1 MLGRKCCRLITSS
14 RIGIFLLFLMLTW
27 VYAFMNYTLYRAQ
40 PGVRESDRLRQK
52 ILEDSELYVKALA
65 NEEREGLNAQNSGV
79 VYDLKRT
86 LAVLLENILQRLGT
100 VEQKVDIIYTNGSQ
114 LFRNL
119 TGFAAAEQKHAAR
132 SEAEE
137 HQDGIY
143 TNKRNKGGRKEPLDY
158 AEEEED
164 ERPVLAKD
172 LIMQPEM
179 KCSYLRDELRGYP
192 DCERKIAWMRE
203 MWSSDPCYSKYGVD
217 GSECSFLI
225 YLSEVESWC
234 PILKWRPQSPRPL
247 LTGSNRPKATLR
259 KDKEGLMAI
268 LDRANAVKLEW
279 VKQRIDRMW
288 NDKWIPAMEA
298 LQTKQNLTNREEKKI
313 LVHMGLLTKES
324 GFKIAENAFSGG
336 PLGELVQW
344 SDILASLYILGH
356 NLEVSVMYSSLKSFL
371 KGKGVISQ
379 SCPIGGERPFDLVY
393 IDIVGLKQFKKAAG
407 PLWKQLNCM
416 LRVIDSFGT
425 EPAYNIRSYS
435 KRTGRKTDWGGW
447 ELLPK
452 QFFTMFPHTPDNS
465 FMGFVVESNRY
476 ETAVPGTR
484 DNKALVYGKMSYMWK
499 FPGLENK
506 GSSEDANAMKFLDI
520 IHRKFEIHATVHIDQ
535 NKTDEVGAVPPYVH
549 NHGILSGRDLQ
560 HLLLQTKLFV
570 GLGFPYEGPAPLEA
584 IANGCIFLNPSFDPP
599 KSKANTKF
607 FKNKPTDR
615 ELTSQHPYAEL
626 YIGKPHVQTIDIQNY
641 TALQAVVDEISQS
654 AAPPPYLPY
663 EFQCEGMLQRLSI
676 YIEKQ
681 DFCSRPKSWPPK
693 SAMHVKVSDINESCN
708 KRCMRDDL
716 ICEPAWFHL
725 LNYRDVL
732 EKNFRSSCSSLES
745 MEEVFVPAVN
755 PVRSSCKLQGRPLLY
770 SCASQDRDLRR
781 ICPCRTYIRG
791 QVALC
796 KECIL

>member
-1 MLGRKCCRLITSS
+1 MFGRKSCRVITSS

-27 VYAFMNYTLYRAQ
+27 VYAFMNYAMYRAQ
-40 PGVRESDRLRQK
+40 PGVRESDRLRQR

-65 NEEREGLNAQNSGV
+65 NEEKDGLNAQSSGV

-86 LAVLLENILQRLGT
+86 LAVLLENILQRLGN
-100 VEQKVDIIYTNGSQ
+100 VEQKVEIIYTNGSQ
-114 LFRNL
+114 IFRNL
-119 TGFAAAEQKHAAR
+119 TGLAAAEQRHLAKNE
-132 SEAEE
+132 SEDP
-137 HQDGIY
+137 QDSIY
-143 TNKRNKGGRKEPLDY
+143 TNKKNKGKRKGLSDYDEVDEDDRPL
-158 AEEEED
+158 
-164 ERPVLAKD
+164 LAK
-172 LIMQPEM
+172 EM
-179 KCSYLRDELRGYP
+179 KCSYSRDELRGYP
-192 DCERKIAWMRE
+192 DCDRKVAWMRE
-203 MWSSDPCYSKYGVD
+203 MWSSDPCYGRYGVD

-234 PILKWRPQSPRPL
+234 PMLQWRPQSPKQL
-247 LTGSNRPKATLR
+247 LTKSTRPKAMVRT
-259 KDKEGLMAI
+259 DKQGLMNI
-268 LDRANAVKLEW
+268 LNKANAVKLEW
-279 VKQRIDRMW
+279 VKLRIDRMW
-288 NDKWIPAMEA
+288 EDKWIPAIEA
-298 LQTKQNLTNREEKKI
+298 LQTKQNLTNSEQKKI

-344 SDILASLYILGH
+344 SDIIASLYILGH
-356 NLEVSVMYSSLKSFL
+356 DLEVSVMYSSLKSFL
-371 KGKGVISQ
+371 KGKGVVSQ

-465 FMGFVVESNRY
+465 FMGFVVESNRLAMDA
-476 ETAVPGTR
+476 TVKR

-499 FPGLENK
+499 N
-506 GSSEDANAMKFLDI
+506 ANAMKFLDI
-520 IHRKFEIHATVHIDQ
+520 INQYFEIHATVHIDQ
-535 NKTDEVGAVPPYVH
+535 NQTEEVVAVPSYVH
-549 NHGILSGRDLQ
+549 NHGILMGPDLQ
-560 HLLLQTKLFV
+560 QLLQQTKLFI

-599 KSKANTKF
+599 KSKVNTKF

-615 ELTSQHPYAEL
+615 ELTSQHPYAEV
-626 YIGKPHVQTIDIQNY
+626 YIGKPHVQTIDIQNFS
-641 TALQAVVDEISQS
+641 ALQATVEAISQS
-654 AAPPPYLPY
+654 DAPAPYLPY
-663 EFQCEGMLQRLSI
+663 EFQCEGMLQRLSV
-676 YIEKQ
+676 YIENQ

-693 SAMHVKVSDINESCN
+693 SAMHIRTSDINESCS
-708 KRCMRDDL
+708 KRCMKDDL

-725 LNYRDVL
+725 LNYKDVL
-732 EKNFRSSCSSLES
+732 EKRFGMSCSSSEQI
-745 MEEVFVPAVN
+745 EEVYVPAIN
-755 PVRSSCKLQGRPLLY
+755 PVRSSCKTQSKPLLY
-770 SCASQDRDLRR
+770 SCASQDTELRR
-781 ICPCRTYIRG
+781 ICPCRTYIKG

-796 KECIL
+796 RECIL